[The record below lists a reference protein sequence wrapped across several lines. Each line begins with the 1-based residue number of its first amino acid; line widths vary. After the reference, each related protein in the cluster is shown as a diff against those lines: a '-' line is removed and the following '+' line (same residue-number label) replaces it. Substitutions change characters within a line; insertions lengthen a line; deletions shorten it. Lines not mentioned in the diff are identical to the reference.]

1 MQNKGYR
8 IVLVV
13 AALLILPGCRF
24 LEAMLAA
31 TSPPEVAEVRVT
43 MPTTPTPPPIEI
55 TRGAVLAEL
64 ETTLVGLY
72 DRVNPSVVSI
82 QVVRQ
87 GTLLP
92 DDDMFQFEFPREQ
105 YRRGSG
111 SGFVWD
117 QEGHLVTNY
126 HVVENAS
133 RIVVQFHDGRTVDA
147 ELIGSD
153 PDSDLAVL
161 RVDVAAERLVPV
173 RMGGSADVRVGQLV
187 VALGN
192 PFGLQN
198 TMTVGFV
205 SALGRS
211 LPAESMARRGAVYSI
226 PDVIQTDAPINP
238 GNSGGVLLNDRGEV
252 IGVTTAIISPV
263 EASVGIGFAVPADI
277 VMDVVPVLITEGRY
291 THAWIGISGTTLT
304 ADMASAMGLDTDTQ
318 GVQVIQVSPGS
329 PAEAARL
336 RGTRE
341 TVTVDGQS
349 LPVGG
354 DVIVAMDEWPV
365 RSFEELVAALIRFRP
380 DETVTLRVIRDGR
393 QREVSLTLGER
404 PYD

>member
-161 RVDVAAERLVPV
+161 RVDVAAERLAPV

-226 PDVIQTDAPINP
+226 PDIIQTDAPINP

>member
-226 PDVIQTDAPINP
+226 PDIIQTDAPINP

>member
-211 LPAESMARRGAVYSI
+211 LPAESMARRGAFYSI